1 MEILKNTR
9 GGTSSK
15 STAEHIFK
23 GMELVCGR
31 LAYSSWAVLLIQD
44 GHVWLVALQE
54 VCFSLRNYCHMGQTL
69 FVI

>member
-23 GMELVCGR
+23 GMDYR
-31 LAYSSWAVLLIQD
+31 LAREATTGQGV
-44 GHVWLVALQE
+44 VAYTFNPSTPGAE
-54 VCFSLRNYCHMGQTL
+54 AGGSL
-69 FVI
+69 